1 MVEHI
6 SIHNKQE
13 IENQNIGQKRYT
25 SERKVIKMTEY
36 ENGYS
41 MELKEKLICRF
52 CLTQDDPLTNIYSTK
67 NQQHSQ
73 ASLSLQIMACVSIEV
88 CSFKRKNENYHYRSK
103 NDRMNNIV

>member
-1 MVEHI
+1 
-6 SIHNKQE
+6 
-13 IENQNIGQKRYT
+13 
-25 SERKVIKMTEY
+25 MTDY

-67 NQQHSQ
+67 NQQNPQ

-88 CSFKRKNENYHYRSK
+88 CYFAKKLSSSKKKSIPNRMQPNSTQNTKREKCLF
-103 NDRMNNIV
+103 